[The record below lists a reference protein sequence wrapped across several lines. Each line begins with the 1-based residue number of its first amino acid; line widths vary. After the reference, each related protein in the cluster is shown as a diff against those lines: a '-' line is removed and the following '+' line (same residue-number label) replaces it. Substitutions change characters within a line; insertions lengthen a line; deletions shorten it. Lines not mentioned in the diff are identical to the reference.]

1 MKIWLIIFTNF
12 HLGYGKSVL
21 PGPIEAILETAWG
34 ELNPNSMKNR
44 IKDISRDLSE
54 IKTHLDKIEQAV
66 IFGRDLKKIEYLIET
81 YEKVMSQGKSAAENW
96 ANTALEYGSDGFY
109 YTLNSLK
116 TLMDGS
122 SNLFADDGSIF
133 DTIANRYLVPNHA

>member
-1 MKIWLIIFTNF
+1 MGSAVSGLKLIVVVINHMYLRPDAMKIWLIITIIFINF

-21 PGPIEAILETAWG
+21 PGPVGAILETAWN

-66 IFGRDLKKIEYLIET
+66 IFGRDVKKIEYL
-81 YEKVMSQGKSAAENW
+81 
-96 ANTALEYGSDGFY
+96 
-109 YTLNSLK
+109 
-116 TLMDGS
+116 
-122 SNLFADDGSIF
+122 
-133 DTIANRYLVPNHA
+133 